1 MAEAR
6 RVTAIL
12 ISQTWA
18 RVLAMSAGRSD
29 DGVPVDLAAW
39 TDAGSRLVN
48 RGIAAGD
55 ADLVGRAVARFESV
69 LAATR
74 PGGPNHAKA
83 AANTANALVVEFE
96 LTRRE
101 KALDRA
107 ITILDA
113 IAPDTAG
120 FGSREAD
127 FFSILG
133 HVLLRDAERSGLAAT
148 ADRAVAARRRGLEL
162 TRRRDATY
170 PGRLSDLGAVL
181 ATRFRL
187 TGDLAALREA
197 VKVHEAGTRGTP
209 PGDASLPGRLSNLG
223 TCLDDLAM
231 RTGDAA
237 MLQRAVDVQREAV
250 EAASPGDPLVP
261 MVTANLGIALEHMYE
276 ETGSRVALEEAISFH
291 RQAVGQTPEEHVEYC
306 PRQSNLAVAL
316 LSLYE
321 CTGELSVLDEAIDIL
336 RLAVDCTPAG
346 HANRFRYLHDLAA
359 ALVRLAER
367 TGDMVGADEALG
379 LWQDVVE
386 ATPDAHP
393 AKAGRLSALAM
404 ANFLRFLRD
413 PSDPAHLDSAIKLL
427 REALALIPDGH
438 VQQAM
443 LLSNLGGLLDSRFE
457 HTGDKASLEEA
468 LGTHRRAVELTPP
481 DHSNRGQHV
490 SNLGIALLHKARISE
505 NEADV
510 NQAVAVLDEALTAI
524 GLDHPGRALTLYA
537 LGAAHARSFELGKAE
552 ALDRGLAALRD
563 AADIDGASTVVRIR
577 AGRDRGRLAA
587 SGNVLGDALEGFG
600 SAVRLMEEAA
610 WAGLGRADQQLLL
623 TELHGLPMDA
633 AAMAIEAGR
642 LEEAV
647 ELLEQGRGILLARR
661 LEAPGLHA
669 QLRSHAPELA
679 EQLAWVQNALDESAA
694 EGADVGGEPRSLTQP
709 LGTAERRTRLAR
721 QRAAILDQ
729 VRSEPGLEDL
739 ARPPTLERLATAA
752 AQGPVVIVNI
762 SQYRCDALI
771 ISGDQMSLVPLVAV
785 TAQAVA
791 EQVQNLL
798 DRTDAAERAAVEDVL
813 QWTWDHIV
821 EPVFS
826 DLGLTEPAP
835 PGEEAHVWWCA
846 TGLTA
851 FLPLHAAGDRR
862 KDGQPRADAL
872 ELAVSSY
879 TPTLRT
885 LLQLRERR
893 SGSAAADAGLLIVAM
908 PETPGQND
916 LTSSEREAAYLADRL
931 PAHTMFKGPSA
942 TRDAVTQALPKHPWA
957 HFSCHGSQ
965 DLREPDRGA
974 LHLHDG
980 PLRIPEIMRLQLPSP
995 AFAYLS
1001 ACDTSRGG
1009 TGIPDEAITLAAALQ
1024 IAGYQHVIATLWQ
1037 ISGLTATEVAQRVY
1051 DQIVTEHDGVHHI
1064 DATGAAAALRA
1075 AVRAIRDESPELPAM
1090 YWAAFIHT
1098 GP

>member
-1 MAEAR
+1 
-6 RVTAIL
+6 
-12 ISQTWA
+12 
-18 RVLAMSAGRSD
+18 MSAGRSD
-29 DGVPVDLAAW
+29 DAVPVDLGAW

-48 RGIAAGD
+48 KGIATGD
-55 ADLVGRAVARFESV
+55 ADLVRRAVTRFESV

-74 PGGPNHAKA
+74 PGDSNHARA

-96 LTRRE
+96 LTGRAD
-101 KALDRA
+101 ALDRA
-107 ITILDA
+107 ITILDVVE
-113 IAPDTAG
+113 PDSAD

-127 FFSILG
+127 FFSISG
-133 HVLLRDAERSGLAAT
+133 HALLRDAERSGLAAT
-148 ADRAVAARRRGLEL
+148 ADRAVAARRRALEL
-162 TRRRDATY
+162 TGRQDAAY
-170 PGRLSDLGAVL
+170 PGRMSDLGAVL
-181 ATRFRL
+181 ATRFRII
-187 TGDLAALREA
+187 GDLAALREA

-209 PGDASLPGRLSNLG
+209 PGDASSPGRLSNLG

-237 MLQRAVDVQREAV
+237 MLQRAVDVQRRAV
-250 EAASPGDPLVP
+250 GATRPGDPLAP
-261 MVTANLGIALEHMYE
+261 MIMANLGIALEHLYE
-276 ETGSRVALEEAISFH
+276 ETGSRPALGEAISFH
-291 RQAVGQTPEEHVEYC
+291 RQAVEQTPEEHVEYC
-306 PRQSNLAVAL
+306 PRLSNLAVAL
-316 LSLYE
+316 LSLHE
-321 CTGELSVLDEAIDIL
+321 RTGELSVLDEAIDIL
-336 RLAVDCTPAG
+336 RLAVDRTPTG

-379 LWQDVVE
+379 LWQDVVQ
-386 ATPDAHP
+386 ATPDPHP
-393 AKAGRLSALAM
+393 AKPGRLSALAM
-404 ANFLRFLRD
+404 ANFLRFQRD

-438 VQQAM
+438 AQQAM

-457 HTGDKASLEEA
+457 YTGDKASLEEA
-468 LGTHRRAVELTPP
+468 LGIHRRAVELTRP
-481 DHSNRGQHV
+481 DHSNRGPHV

-505 NEADV
+505 SDADV
-510 NQAVAVLDEALTAI
+510 NHAVAVLDEALTAI
-524 GLDHPGRALTLYA
+524 GPDHPGRALTLYA
-537 LGAAHARSFELGKAE
+537 LGVAHARAFELGQAE

-563 AADIDGASTVVRIR
+563 AADIDGASIVVRIR
-577 AGRDRGRLAA
+577 ADRDRGRLAA
-587 SGNVLGDALEGFG
+587 SGSVLGDALDGFG

-633 AAMAIEAGR
+633 AAMAIAAGR

-679 EQLAWVQNALDESAA
+679 EQLAWVQNALDEPAA
-694 EGADVGGEPRSLTQP
+694 EGADLGGEPGSLTQP

-729 VRSEPGLEDL
+729 VRSQPGLEDL

-762 SQYRCDALI
+762 SQYRCDTLI
-771 ISGDQMSLVPLVAV
+771 ISGDQLSLVPLAAV

-821 EPVFS
+821 EPVYTN
-826 DLGLTEPAP
+826 LGLTELSPA
-835 PGEEAHVWWCA
+835 GEEPHVWWCA

-851 FLPLHAAGDRR
+851 FLPLHAAGDQR
-862 KDGQPRADAL
+862 KNGQPRADAL
-872 ELAVSSY
+872 DLAVSSY

-885 LLQLRERR
+885 LLQLRERKP
-893 SGSAAADAGLLIVAM
+893 GPAGADAGPLIVAM
-908 PETPGQND
+908 PETPGLND
-916 LTSSEREAAYLADRL
+916 LAGTEREAAYVADRIS
-931 PAHTMFKGPSA
+931 PHTLLKGPSA
-942 TRDAVTQALPKHPWA
+942 TRDAVTQALPRHRWA

-965 DLREPDRGA
+965 DLRAPDRGA

-980 PLRIPEIMRLQLPSP
+980 PLTIPQIMRLQLPSP
-995 AFAYLS
+995 ALAYLS

-1024 IAGYQHVIATLWQ
+1024 IAGYQHVIGTLWQ
-1037 ISGLTATEVAQRVY
+1037 ISGLTATDVVQRVY
-1051 DQIVTEHDGVHHI
+1051 DQIVTDHDGVTQI
-1064 DATGAAAALRA
+1064 DAAGAAAALRI
-1075 AVRAIRDESPELPAM
+1075 AVRAIRDESPQLPAL